1 MYMPAEGT
9 AVWQLGLQVGGQ
21 RPQTGEVYGHR
32 EQLQAVISIFRVAT
46 VCWLLKTLRAGA
58 R

>member
-1 MYMPAEGT
+1 MATWAPGR
-9 AVWQLGLQVGGQ
+9 
-21 RPQTGEVYGHR
+21 RPEASDLIQATTGEVYGHR
-32 EQLQAVISIFRVAT
+32 EQLQAVISIFRVAI